1 MRQLLSDFAESGFK
15 KHLYLDFSFLSD
27 EYIEFMQQ
35 TNLILEVQVHLTEVD
50 ERIIESMRR
59 YSCDT
64 VKWNLIVSEY
74 SDMECLDS
82 WNFPEEALIQVCPFY
97 SGNNLSFFQDF
108 VFTDLQDILAVPIDR
123 KTIFRHKA
131 LNDIFFGKLTIFPSG
146 EVYANVNYPALGNI
160 QNSSLKELVYKELTE
175 GNAWL
180 KVRSNEKPCN
190 QCINKSLCPSISNYE
205 LVIGRYNLPITNS

>member
-82 WNFPEEALIQVCPFY
+82 WNFPEEALIQVCPFIREITY
-97 SGNNLSFFQDF
+97 LFSGFCF
-108 VFTDLQDILAVPIDR
+108 
-123 KTIFRHKA
+123 H
-131 LNDIFFGKLTIFPSG
+131 
-146 EVYANVNYPALGNI
+146 
-160 QNSSLKELVYKELTE
+160 
-175 GNAWL
+175 
-180 KVRSNEKPCN
+180 
-190 QCINKSLCPSISNYE
+190 
-205 LVIGRYNLPITNS
+205 